1 VTAPGGDPASAGQ
14 PAGAGAGTD
23 PPAGGPTRLTVL
35 SGPSAVGKGT
45 VMAAVRN
52 RHPEVWVS
60 VSCTTRAPRP
70 GEIEGVQYHFA
81 SREEF
86 DRMIA
91 DREFLEWADYTG
103 NRYGTPRGP
112 VLERLAR
119 GIPAVLEI
127 ELQGAR
133 QIKELMPEAQF
144 VFLAPPSWTELER
157 RLIGRGT
164 EPIDVRWAR
173 LDQAKVE
180 LDAEHEFDVT
190 IVNDEVGRA
199 ADELVELIR
208 NPRPK
213 RES

>member
-1 VTAPGGDPASAGQ
+1 
-14 PAGAGAGTD
+14 
-23 PPAGGPTRLTVL
+23 VL

-52 RHPEVWVS
+52 RHPQVWVS
-60 VSCTTRAPRP
+60 VSYTTRQPRP
-70 GEIEGVQYHFA
+70 GEVEGIHYHFA
-81 SREEF
+81 TPEEF
-86 DRMIA
+86 DQMVA
-91 DREFLEWADYTG
+91 DGEFLEWAQYAG
-103 NRYGTPRGP
+103 NRYGTPRRP
-112 VLERLAR
+112 VLERLSR
-119 GIPAVLEI
+119 GVPAVLEI

-133 QIKELMPEAQF
+133 QVKEVMPEAQY
-144 VFLAPPSWTELER
+144 VFLAPPSWIELER

-180 LDAEHEFDVT
+180 LDAEHEFDCT

-208 NPRPK
+208 HPRPK
-213 RES
+213 RQEG

>member
-1 VTAPGGDPASAGQ
+1 MTAPGGEPS
-14 PAGAGAGTD
+14 PAGA
-23 PPAGGPTRLTVL
+23 PAGEPGSPARGSATLTVL

-45 VMAAVRN
+45 VMAAVRY

-60 VSCTTRAPRP
+60 VSCTTRPPRP
-70 GEIEGVQYHFA
+70 GEIEGVHYHFA
-81 SREEF
+81 TPAEF
-86 DRMIA
+86 DEMVRHG
-91 DREFLEWADYTG
+91 EFLEWAEYAG
-103 NRYGTPRGP
+103 NRYGTPRRP
-112 VLERLAR
+112 VLDRLAA
-119 GIPAVLEI
+119 GVPAVLEI

-133 QIKELMPEAQF
+133 QVKAVMPEAQF

-180 LDAEHEFDVT
+180 LDAEDEFDRT

-208 NPRPK
+208 KPYPK
-213 RES
+213 RAS